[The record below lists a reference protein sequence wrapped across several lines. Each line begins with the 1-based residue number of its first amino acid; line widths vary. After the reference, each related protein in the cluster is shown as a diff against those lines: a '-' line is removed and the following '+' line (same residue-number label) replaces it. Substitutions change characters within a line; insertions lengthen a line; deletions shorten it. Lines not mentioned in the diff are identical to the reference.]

1 MGDHAA
7 PQQEEIGPAELEA
20 ARRLFAGECRFVT
33 SVADPARLPPAG
45 LPEIAFAGR
54 SNVGKS
60 SLVNAL
66 VGRKALARVSRTP
79 GRTQQVNF
87 FDLAGRLMLVDLP
100 GYGFARAPLAAKEAW
115 TRLIDGYLR
124 GRTVLRRTLLLV
136 DARIG
141 LKDSDRAAMTV
152 LDGAAVTYQLVLT
165 KIDKVKPAELDSVR
179 RAVSGEAARHPAAH
193 PDMMAISAQDG
204 AGVPR
209 LRAILAAFAD
219 PAVVPPQ
226 GRKK

>member
-1 MGDHAA
+1 MLS
-7 PQQEEIGPAELEA
+7 PEQVEA
-20 ARRLFAGECRFVT
+20 GRRLFAGECRFIT
-33 SVADPARLPPAG
+33 SVADPGHLPPAA

-60 SLVNAL
+60 SLINAL

-100 GYGFARAPLAAKEAW
+100 GYGFAQAPLAAKEAW
-115 TRLIDGYLR
+115 TRLIDAYLR

-141 LKDSDRAAMTV
+141 LKDTDRTAMVV
-152 LDGAAVTYQLVLT
+152 LDRTAVTYQLVLT
-165 KIDKVKPAELDSVR
+165 KIDKVKPAELEAVR
-179 RAVSGEAARHPAAH
+179 AAVAAEAARYGAAH
-193 PDMMAISAQDG
+193 PDMMMVSAHEG
-204 AGVPR
+204 IGVPE
-209 LRAILAAFAD
+209 LRALLAGFAE
-219 PAVVPPQ
+219 PTRSLSP
-226 GRKK
+226 GKER